1 MRSRLVGF
9 AIAAVRSWT
18 RLYTWR
24 LPAAVRGVRRA
35 EIESDLWESQ
45 QDSDN
50 HRRLNPAVHTL
61 IRLLLGVPDDLR
73 WRTAHASSRGRTL
86 WMAAALTA
94 AVLFLA
100 ALGILDLMRTRK
112 LPLPPAAPRPDVS
125 LTPAALHTSSK
136 PNR

>member
-1 MRSRLVGF
+1 MGF
-9 AIAAVRSWT
+9 AIAVVRGWT

-24 LPAAVRGVRRA
+24 LPAAAREGRRA
-35 EIESDLWESQ
+35 EIESDLWEFQ
-45 QDSDN
+45 QDSDS

-61 IRLLLGVPDDLR
+61 IRLLLGIPDDLR
-73 WRTAHASSRGRTL
+73 WRTSHACSRGRTL
-86 WMAAALTA
+86 RIAAALGA
-94 AVLFLA
+94 AVLLLA

-125 LTPAALHTSSK
+125 LTPAALQPLSK